1 MSVVKAW
8 HHAYA
13 ASRSSGTKPTPRPVG
28 LARACGQ
35 WPVLCHAGRA
45 AGTPQLEGENRCA
58 DRQGSRP
65 QRPGLWSNEAAM
77 TQPADHP
84 AIPALNVLRQ
94 RWQMQTATRRLTI
107 GSCAVAAVG
116 ALFGLGLG
124 SAASVTAGLVGAML
138 GAVLAVLM
146 GLAATWLS
154 TKPAETASPVAAV
167 EMPRATS
174 VEDPSVIRDA
184 LTGAYTQRYFI
195 AAADREWSRI
205 RRHGEDAA
213 MLMIDVDHLRALNDQ
228 HGADC
233 GDAVLVQVTR
243 IVGATL
249 RQYDLMA
256 RFNAG
261 VLVVYLPHTDPIG
274 AIDVAERIRDRVAN
288 FRMNWPTGSVAVTI
302 SVGVA
307 AIGADHTALDA
318 VIGDAGA
325 ALRAAKAAG
334 RNCVRAG
341 PVPPKRQ
348 PADGTRQGDH
358 RSH

>member
-1 MSVVKAW
+1 MDRTAQRAGRHRAPTAVAGW
-8 HHAYA
+8 
-13 ASRSSGTKPTPRPVG
+13 SGADLRP
-28 LARACGQ
+28 
-35 WPVLCHAGRA
+35 WPVLCHAGGAR
-45 AGTPQLEGENRCA
+45 GTPRLEGVKWRA
-58 DRQGSRP
+58 DRHGSRP

-77 TQPADHP
+77 TQPDDHP
-84 AIPALNVLRQ
+84 DARSLNALRQ
-94 RWQMQTATRRLTI
+94 RWQEQTAQRQLAV
-107 GSCAVAAVG
+107 GSCALAAVG
-116 ALFGLGLG
+116 SLFGLVLG
-124 SAASVTAGLVGAML
+124 SFASMTAGLA
-138 GAVLAVLM
+138 GAVLGATFAVL
-146 GLAATWLS
+146 LFRSATWLS
-154 TKPAETASPVAAV
+154 AKPAESPTAAAAVAAGAMNKAPVA
-167 EMPRATS
+167 
-174 VEDPSVIRDA
+174 EDPTVIRDA

-213 MLMIDVDHLRALNDQ
+213 MLMIDVDHLRAVNDQ

-233 GDAVLVQVTR
+233 GDAVLVQLTR
-243 IVGATL
+243 IVGAML

-288 FRMNWPTGSVAVTI
+288 FRMNWPTGSVAVTV

-307 AIGADHTALDA
+307 AIGADHTALDS

-334 RNCVRAG
+334 RNCVRTG

-358 RSH
+358 RPH